1 MKRAWLRGAFG
12 PMLLCA
18 ALAPAAL
25 VVPGVVAQQQSEA
38 REDQA
43 SDAEKLLAQVPND
56 ASVLINV
63 GYRDLPASPDFVN
76 LGKRS
81 TKALERCLADNIDL
95 DARARCAVVLEAL
108 GDHRALATLQ
118 GALDD
123 WEPLVRYRVVKALG
137 AVPDKTSVAPLIAL
151 YQRNDEELHVR
162 EAVVEALGNIS
173 DQRVVSFLRAELGKR
188 PGGADLRPALFEA
201 LWQNR
206 HLLARDTL
214 IDDAKKAL
222 ASDNEALVLAAT
234 LAAAELRSP
243 RHVAALVALIDHT
256 SAEIRNKAV
265 YALGRVGDKSAT
277 KALLA
282 TMPNVRDSRM
292 LNNIAFALERL
303 DKNAFYAEI
312 AKTIEHKQAVI
323 RLNAAYVLGDVHHA
337 EGLALLEKALAD
349 PSDFVRSSAVAAIG
363 KLALR
368 GDEHERARKS
378 LEALATS
385 PSVSL
390 REEAIYSLDALTP
403 GGARDRIHAA
413 LFKGLDPRKHGA
425 AIRRAALAL
434 GDAGDPRVR
443 SHLLACLLGYECGV
457 ERVGS
462 YFTRVPDEA
471 ASGRLLLGWTRG
483 RSDLTRVVAKLRPAG
498 TLPIAMSTLRDSWAS
513 PESQETLTSLQI
525 LGSLGDE
532 SARELVVSRATTDR
546 TLPRILGVVAA
557 GRLGYADAPAKL
569 VQELESCAAEWLPD
583 FVRATIAIE
592 EPALRASLDAL
603 LEPKARDAD
612 VHVAMAALA
621 IRLAWFPDKAI
632 YRMIDA
638 LGSQLGFERTLA
650 ASYLAHNVDRRVT
663 WLLRRAL
670 AREGS
675 PDVRDRLRAVL
686 DERS

>member
-12 PMLLCA
+12 PFLLCA

-25 VVPGVVAQQQSEA
+25 VVPGVLSQQKSEA
-38 REDQA
+38 SEGHA
-43 SDAEKLLAQVPND
+43 SDTEKLLLQVPND
-56 ASVLINV
+56 PSVLINV

-81 TKALERCLADNIDL
+81 TKALERCLADNVDV

-108 GDHRALATLQ
+108 GDHRALATLV

-137 AVPDKTSVAPLIAL
+137 AVPDKSSVAPLVAL
-151 YQRNDEELHVR
+151 FQRNDEEPHIRAAIVD
-162 EAVVEALGNIS
+162 ALGNIS
-173 DQRVVSFLRAELGKR
+173 DQRVVSFLRAELAKP
-188 PGGADLRPALFEA
+188 PGGADLRPALFDA

-222 ASDNEALVLAAT
+222 ASDNEELVLSAT

-243 RHVAALVALIDHT
+243 RHVAALVALIDHA

-282 TMPNVRDSRM
+282 TLPNVRDSRM

-303 DKNAFYAEI
+303 DKKAFYAEI

-323 RLNAAYVLGDVHHA
+323 RLNAAFVLGDVHHA
-337 EGLALLEKALAD
+337 EGLALLEKALSD
-349 PSDFVRSSAVAAIG
+349 PSDYVRSSAVAAIG
-363 KLALR
+363 KLALS
-368 GDEHERARKS
+368 GAEHERARKS

-390 REEAIYSLDALTP
+390 REEAIYALDAVTK
-403 GGARDRIHAA
+403 GGARDRIYEA

-443 SHLLACLLGYECGV
+443 DYLLTCLLGYGCPV
-457 ERVGS
+457 ERVGA
-462 YFTRVPDEA
+462 YFTRNPDES

-483 RSDLTRVVAKLRPAG
+483 RSDLARVVARLKPSG
-498 TLPIAMSTLRDSWAS
+498 TLPLAMSALRDAWAM
-513 PESQETLTSLQI
+513 PESSDTLTALQI

-532 SARELVVSRATTDR
+532 SARELVVSRSATDR

-557 GRLGYADAPAKL
+557 GRLGYADAPGKL
-569 VQELESCAAEWLPD
+569 VQELEGCAAEWLPD
-583 FVRATIAIE
+583 FVRATSAIE
-592 EPALRASLDAL
+592 EPALRASLDLL

-612 VHVAMAALA
+612 AHIAMAALA
-621 IRLAWFPDKAI
+621 IRLAWFPDQAI
-632 YRMIDA
+632 YRVIDA
-638 LGSQLGFERTLA
+638 LGSQNGFERTLA
-650 ASYLAHNVDRRVT
+650 ASYLGHNVDRRVT